1 MYKICLIFV
10 DLVFFNLTKDY
21 FSNDKALN
29 DTLSRSKCHRYCVA
43 YEGAELMKNSV
54 GKKRKREKTE
64 GLKRKME
71 ELRNAPELESNET
84 VENRK
89 TY

>member
-1 MYKICLIFV
+1 L
-10 DLVFFNLTKDY
+10 
-21 FSNDKALN
+21 
-29 DTLSRSKCHRYCVA
+29 
-43 YEGAELMKNSV
+43 
-54 GKKRKREKTE
+54 GKKRKRGKTE

-71 ELRNAPELESNET
+71 ELRNAPELESKET